1 MLKFEIDKKKKK
13 TQSQKGYNKKMEDNF
28 KKQNYLTLLLNK
40 IQQVNFETFR
50 LDFLFSPSLKLTRM
64 RVDFT

>member
-1 MLKFEIDKKKKK
+1 
-13 TQSQKGYNKKMEDNF
+13 MEDNF

-40 IQQVNFETFR
+40 IQQVNFKTFR

>member
-1 MLKFEIDKKKKK
+1 MLKVEIDKKKKNRAK
-13 TQSQKGYNKKMEDNF
+13 KDIIKKMEDNF
-28 KKQNYLTLLLNK
+28 KKQNYLILLLNK